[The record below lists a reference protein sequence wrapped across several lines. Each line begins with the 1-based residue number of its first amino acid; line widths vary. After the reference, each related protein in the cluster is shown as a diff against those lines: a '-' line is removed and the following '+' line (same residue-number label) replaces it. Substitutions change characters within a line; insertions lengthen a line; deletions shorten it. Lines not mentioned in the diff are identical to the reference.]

1 LRARNNLIVV
11 DALKARPGVTD
22 CWVMQLE
29 DHSDKGYL
37 LSVAFDSTLSA
48 AEVLSVVREVFAE
61 RLPDTPIFG
70 EMKSESEG
78 EVSFAYT
85 YLDEHNRAFKSSGG
99 TA

>member
-1 LRARNNLIVV
+1 V
-11 DALKARPGVTD
+11 DALKLRPGITD

-37 LSVAFDSTLSA
+37 IDVSFDSTLSA
-48 AEVLSVVREVFAE
+48 AQALSIVRQVFHE

-70 EMKSESEG
+70 EMKSESDRS
-78 EVSFAYT
+78 VSFAYT
-85 YLDEHNRAFKSSGG
+85 YLDEYNRTFKSSQG